1 MEFRLW
7 AIFSNFGQNMKG
19 QKITAAAEISANQ
32 KNFFL
37 LDQIQSTFSIS
48 EFFFSRLFLCK
59 IIWLV
64 VYPHFAV
71 IFSLFC
77 EN

>member
-32 KNFFL
+32 KIFFL

-48 EFFFSRLFLCK
+48 EFFFHVYFCVKFNGSCLSPFRSNFFTFL
-59 IIWLV
+59 
-64 VYPHFAV
+64 
-71 IFSLFC
+71 
-77 EN
+77 